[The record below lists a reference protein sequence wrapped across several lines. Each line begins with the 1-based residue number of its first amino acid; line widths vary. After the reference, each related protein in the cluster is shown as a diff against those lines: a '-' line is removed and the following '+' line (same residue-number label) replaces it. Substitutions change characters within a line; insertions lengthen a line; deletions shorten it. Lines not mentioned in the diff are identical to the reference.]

1 MSKELRLN
9 KIDEENSKAKTAGEK
24 SGGYA
29 KSEGGRRERE
39 TKRKE
44 MRENRLARDWCK
56 RL

>member
-29 KSEGGRRERE
+29 KSEGGRRERDKE
-39 TKRKE
+39 KGNERKSP
-44 MRENRLARDWCK
+44 C
-56 RL
+56 